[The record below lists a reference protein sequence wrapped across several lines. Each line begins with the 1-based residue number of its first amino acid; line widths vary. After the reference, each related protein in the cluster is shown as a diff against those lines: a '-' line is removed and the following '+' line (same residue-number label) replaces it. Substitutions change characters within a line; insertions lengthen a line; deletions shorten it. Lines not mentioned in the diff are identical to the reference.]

1 MKHLILENVSLVLV
15 SSVKINESLFAL
27 NISQSCIRFKETLFF
42 TSEKINSLSNAKIIK
57 INKIKNLQDYSIFIL
72 RELFEYINT
81 EYVLVI
87 QHDGFI
93 LNPKFWNPEFLNYDY
108 IGAPWPN
115 KLIIS
120 GEYNLTL
127 NVSKNVVGNGGFSL
141 RSKRLLEATSKFDLD
156 NINFPIIEDL
166 LISYFYYEKLVGL
179 GFKFPTPEMAASFS
193 VELAESCY
201 GFGPNTS
208 FGFHGEEL
216 KQIIYKS
223 ILNEF

>member
-1 MKHLILENVSLVLV
+1 MYNIFIFFYL
-15 SSVKINESLFAL
+15 LFL
-27 NISQSCIRFKETLFF
+27 
-42 TSEKINSLSNAKIIK
+42 
-57 INKIKNLQDYSIFIL
+57 YSIFY
-72 RELFEYINT
+72 E
-81 EYVLVI
+81 
-87 QHDGFI
+87 
-93 LNPKFWNPEFLNYDY
+93 K
-108 IGAPWPN
+108 
-115 KLIIS
+115 KC
-120 GEYNLTL
+120 
-127 NVSKNVVGNGGFSL
+127 FSD
-141 RSKRLLEATSKFDLD
+141 DLY